1 MTGFQN
7 DDFDERPGYEED
19 HSDRDD
25 FPEEVWDA
33 MQIEKLEAAY
43 RRSEEEEEPL
53 EPDPGWYEGDED
65 EMRAK
70 SSPEE
75 FEAWLRMR
83 DSLGVSAKHYD
94 FLTEDDMRE
103 ILRPDDFEKWKR
115 NRDAWKART
124 SAIA

>member
-1 MTGFQN
+1 MGG
-7 DDFDERPGYEED
+7 DYSGDPDERLGYEED

-33 MQIEKLEAAY
+33 MQIEKLEAAS
-43 RRSEEEEEPL
+43 RDSEEEEPW

-75 FEAWLRMR
+75 FEQWLQMR
-83 DSLGVSAKHYD
+83 DSLGVSTKEYD

-103 ILRPDDFEKWKR
+103 ILTAEAFEKWKR
-115 NRDAWKART
+115 NRDAWKKRT
-124 SAIA
+124 SN